1 MPQPSELLR
10 EFERQYRQLSTIE
23 RTTLDVE
30 KIELFIQAI
39 NSKLEAK
46 LEPLL
51 EDWEAERGLKTDW
64 KEVVGTVSL
73 LAKQQRQK
81 DKSVVSDV
89 KPPSISKPSNMFP
102 KIDGSTMDELVK
114 GIQELKIKM
123 TKLEEKGHLSEGASK
138 ESLGMK
144 LGQTRR
150 GLPLRC
156 MWCDS
161 FPHSRRNC
169 KEFTEALD
177 NKIVVFK
184 EGKIHFKTMDTLKKV
199 RFTLVNFLQASKT
212 FLS

>member
-123 TKLEEKGHLSEGASK
+123 TKLEEKVTCRK
-138 ESLGMK
+138 EH
-144 LGQTRR
+144 RR
-150 GLPLRC
+150 
-156 MWCDS
+156 
-161 FPHSRRNC
+161 
-169 KEFTEALD
+169 
-177 NKIVVFK
+177 
-184 EGKIHFKTMDTLKKV
+184 KV
-199 RFTLVNFLQASKT
+199 
-212 FLS
+212 